1 MSGDDTVEVHL
12 RFSPEAAPFVR
23 ERNWHSSQVMESDH
37 GGCLSLRVEIA
48 DPREMLPWIR
58 SWGAQVEVLG
68 PDWLRE
74 RVAEDLQNAAQI
86 YHKEKQL

>member
-1 MSGDDTVEVHL
+1 MSGDQTVEVHL

-23 ERNWHSSQVMESDH
+23 ERNWHSSQVMESDSD
-37 GGCLSLRVEIA
+37 GNLSLRVEIA

-58 SWGAQVEVLG
+58 SWGPQVEVLE

-74 RVAEDLQNAAQI
+74 RVADELRNAAEI
-86 YHKEKQL
+86 YQRK